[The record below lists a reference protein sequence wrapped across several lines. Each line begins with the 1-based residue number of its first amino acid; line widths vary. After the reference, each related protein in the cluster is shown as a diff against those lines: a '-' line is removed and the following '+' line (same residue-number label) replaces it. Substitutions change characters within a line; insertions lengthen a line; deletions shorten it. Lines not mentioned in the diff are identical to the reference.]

1 MRTFYTLF
9 NTKNALKL
17 SLVAAISWLGGSSLN
32 AQITGNYEIDR
43 GGTASSTVYLDF
55 KSVIDDLRGL
65 ARTDGGYINSRTGGT
80 IGGAFQGI
88 TGHATFTVKA
98 GSGPYT
104 LTTRLTIPDIAA
116 MSSSATV
123 TFKGNNEVLTYS
135 GSSSARATIHMNGA
149 DWFRF
154 DSLSIIN
161 TRTSYAQ
168 CVRFSNNADDNIFE
182 NCEIRTPNVTGA
194 TTSTASG
201 SVCIMF
207 GAVESSVNT
216 SQWGTSVRGNNGSR
230 NIIRNNSIG
239 GREGSGTGSGPRNA
253 IILAGNSGGDGTE
266 DNLIQDN
273 YISNIY
279 MVAINM
285 EGADGTTI
293 DGNEIT
299 NPDVTN
305 PPSWGS
311 AAINMDNSTAI
322 TSKETNI
329 TKNRIHHQYGTSSSG
344 GAVYYGIWGRDVG
357 NGDMNINNNTLYD
370 VKVTNEVGL
379 IIIGTRNAGKSIIY
393 HNTAAIKGTG
403 VGNPALFGC
412 LFNGS
417 TQNTVRNNNMEI
429 TFDRPGPHWGYFDR
443 GTSIF
448 DNNNAFIDRSGTGNP
463 TTTDYYGQIGGTNI
477 ANLTAWQAQGR
488 GLNSTDE
495 FSNFLNYATGDLRP
509 LNFTLNNTG
518 VGLGVLDDINDS
530 ARSTTTP
537 DVGAFE
543 IKLDASVTAFPWT
556 DFSVC
561 GNFQDSVRITIKN
574 NNFFPIKDVPV
585 FYQINAARVDEI
597 DTTTIPAGGSVDYT
611 FSKMAK
617 FNDPGA
623 NTFSAG
629 IGVADDNLTNNSISY
644 TVTVTSS
651 PTGSMLTSNPG
662 TGINQPIYNLSGC
675 DVTVPGAPLDYTF
688 SAPTGY
694 TTYSASAGAGN
705 WSASSQVRT
714 IAGGTVVAGATAD
727 APGTND
733 INVQVDPP
741 VNMTDSPLMLYVTFV
756 DPTTGCDTTYEKCIT
771 VAPRGIPDFG
781 FPPVI
786 CENVFEVFDNLSTVS
801 SGFLEYEWRIDSMG
815 TIVGGALNTNPA
827 FAFSAGTYDVT
838 LVVVTDPYGY
848 RDSVTKTVTVT
859 PIPVVDF
866 VRVNA
871 CEGQNVTLTNT
882 TVPINSNFTWDFGDG
897 SPTVNTVNA
906 FKSYVPGGY
915 AVTLKAEKNGCA
927 SEITKN
933 VYQFAKPV
941 ANGSLLSGSCSNE
954 AFKFNNTTTISN
966 GNTGYLWDFDEPNAI
981 STDPTPSYTFQTH
994 GTKQVRLK
1002 SVSEFGCEDTLDAP
1016 ITVIVKEAPQAAFA
1030 IDDACSETP
1039 TTFTNNS
1046 TAPASATNNYTWT
1059 IEGNTA
1065 VNNNT
1070 TFTHNWSALGKQT
1083 VTLVAAAD
1091 NSCTDVNTQ
1100 EINVKIQPI
1109 ANFELGDVCQGE
1121 TVQIPNLTTWPAGDV
1136 TYSWT
1141 IGISASTSTSTDGAP
1156 TAIADAAP
1164 GNYNV
1169 SLTSTITGGCSS
1181 TKVIPIEVKPLP
1193 ETCDFTI
1200 DDDFSNG
1207 INNYDLNPTGGST
1220 ANTNYTWVYSF
1231 GGSDV
1236 STNAGKQDLLIPKT
1250 AGIGPITVTMIADR
1264 NGCKCSKTVTRVITS
1279 NKTLPN
1285 GAAFK
1290 VYPNPT
1296 EGNVNIEIANNNQEL
1311 VIEIFNAVGTR
1322 VATVETNNQNNGS
1335 FKADLSNLASGLYIV
1350 KVKSGATV
1358 TTQRITLTK

>member
-135 GSSSARATIHMNGA
+135 GSSSARATIYMNGA

-154 DSLSIIN
+154 DSLSVIN
-161 TRTSYAQ
+161 TRSSYAQ
-168 CVRFSNNADDNIFE
+168 CFRFANNADDNIIE
-182 NCEIRTPNVTGA
+182 NCEVRTPNVTGG
-194 TTSTASG
+194 TTSTTSG
-201 SVCIMF
+201 SCPIFF
-207 GAVESSVNT
+207 GSSEYTLNGG
-216 SQWGTSVRGNNGSR
+216 QWGTSAAGSNGNR

-239 GREGSGTGSGPRNA
+239 GRNTGSSAGAGPQCA
-253 IILAGNSGGDGTE
+253 IKLIGTSGGDGTE
-266 DNLIQDN
+266 DNEIRDN

-279 MVAINM
+279 YRAIYI
-285 EGADGTTI
+285 EGADGTI
-293 DGNEIT
+293 VDGNELT
-299 NPDVTN
+299 NPHVTTL
-305 PPSWGS
+305 SDWGTS
-311 AAINMDNSTAI
+311 AIYLDNWNNT
-322 TSKETNI
+322 TNKETNI
-329 TKNRIHHQYGTSSSG
+329 NANRIHHNHGTTGSYRREYHGVYVYDAGDGDAIVSNNAAYDLRSSGTLYGYRSAGYNDGKMTYHHNTFAHVDNSFTTSPTVYGVYASPQGSSSTEH
-344 GAVYYGIWGRDVG
+344 
-357 NGDMNINNNTLYD
+357 INN
-370 VKVTNEVGL
+370 
-379 IIIGTRNAGKSIIY
+379 IIQI
-393 HNTAAIKGTG
+393 TG
-403 VGNPALFGC
+403 SG
-412 LFNGS
+412 GS
-417 TQNTVRNNNMEI
+417 QTTSRYAF
-429 TFDRPGPHWGYFDR
+429 FDRAWGSSTFSY
-443 GTSIF
+443 
-448 DNNNAFIDRSGTGNP
+448 NNGFVDRSGTGNP
-463 TTTDYYGQIGGTNI
+463 TSGDHYGSANGNQ
-477 ANLTAWQAQGR
+477 NLTQWQAGGR
-488 GLNSTDE
+488 GANSTEIDA
-495 FSNFLNYATGDLRP
+495 NFLDYSTGDLRP
-509 LNFTLNNTG
+509 LSFALNNSG
-518 VGLGVLDDINDS
+518 NNLGYTTDINDS
-530 ARSTTTP
+530 ARLVANP
-537 DVGAFE
+537 DRGAFE
-543 IKLDASVTAFPWT
+543 IKIDASISAFPWT
-556 DFSVC
+556 DFAVC
-561 GNFQDSVRITIKN
+561 GDYQDSVRITIKN
-574 NNFFPIKDVPV
+574 ENNFAIRDVPV
-585 FYQINAARVDEI
+585 YFQINALRTDEVI
-597 DTTTIPAGGSVDYT
+597 TSTIPAFGSINHV
-611 FSKMAK
+611 FAKMAK

-623 NTFSAG
+623 NTFIAG
-629 IGVADDNLTNNSISY
+629 VGVADDNATNNTISHS
-644 TVTVTSS
+644 VVVTSS
-651 PTGSMLTSNPG
+651 PTGSDYTANPIA
-662 TGINQPIYNLSGC
+662 GINQPIYNLSGC
-675 DVTVPGAPLDYTF
+675 DVTAPGAPLDYTF
-688 SAPTGY
+688 RAPDGY
-694 TTYSASAGAGN
+694 TSYSTTAGAGN
-705 WSASSQVRT
+705 WNASSQVRT
-714 IAGGTVVAGATAD
+714 VAGGTVVAGATTD

-815 TIVGGALNTNPA
+815 TIIGGAINTNPA
-827 FAFSAGTYDVT
+827 FAFSAGSYDVT
-838 LVVVTDPYGY
+838 LVTVTNPYGY

-882 TVPINSNFTWDFGDG
+882 TNPINSNFTWDFGDG

-941 ANGSLLSGSCSNE
+941 ANGALLSGSCSNDE
-954 AFKFNNTTTISN
+954 FKFTNTTTISL

-981 STDPTPSYTFQTH
+981 STDANPTYTFQTP
-994 GTKQVRLK
+994 GTKLVKLK
-1002 SVSEFGCEDTLDAP
+1002 SVSEFGCEDDLDVP
-1016 ITVIVKEAPQAAFA
+1016 ITVVVKEAPNAAFV

-1039 TTFTNNS
+1039 TTFTNTS
-1046 TAPASATNNYTWT
+1046 TTPASATNNYTWT

-1070 TFTHNWSALGKQT
+1070 TFTHNWSVLGKQSI
-1083 VTLVAAAD
+1083 TLVAAAD
-1091 NSCTDVNTQ
+1091 NGCTDVNTE

-1109 ANFELGDVCQGE
+1109 ADFVLGDVCQGE
-1121 TVQIPNLTTWPAGDV
+1121 TIQIPNLTTWPAGDIS
-1136 TYSWT
+1136 YNWT
-1141 IGISASTSTSTDGAP
+1141 IGISTSTATSTDGAP

-1169 SLTSTITGGCSS
+1169 TLESINCRWLCINEDYTS
-1181 TKVIPIEVKPLP
+1181 
-1193 ETCDFTI
+1193 
-1200 DDDFSNG
+1200 
-1207 INNYDLNPTGGST
+1207 
-1220 ANTNYTWVYSF
+1220 
-1231 GGSDV
+1231 
-1236 STNAGKQDLLIPKT
+1236 
-1250 AGIGPITVTMIADR
+1250 
-1264 NGCKCSKTVTRVITS
+1264 
-1279 NKTLPN
+1279 
-1285 GAAFK
+1285 
-1290 VYPNPT
+1290 
-1296 EGNVNIEIANNNQEL
+1296 
-1311 VIEIFNAVGTR
+1311 
-1322 VATVETNNQNNGS
+1322 
-1335 FKADLSNLASGLYIV
+1335 
-1350 KVKSGATV
+1350 
-1358 TTQRITLTK
+1358 